1 MSGGTVAALDAGSSG
16 IACLIARADGAGALT
31 VAGAGY
37 QASRGIEAGAV
48 VDMAAAERALAA
60 AIAAAE
66 EGAGETLGSIWIA
79 SGGGQPFS
87 RQVAVEVE
95 VAGSEVSRADLRRVR
110 EASRHE
116 IAASEQAV
124 LHAVARGYRLDGHCG
139 IRDPQG
145 MVASRLGA
153 DLHLIAAAPLALA
166 NLETC
171 IGRCHLDVAGRAFAP
186 YMAGLAVLSEDEMT
200 LGASVVDLGGSTT
213 GIAVFFGGDCVHAD
227 LVPVGGRHITN
238 DIARMLSTPAGT
250 AERLKTLHGSAVEIA
265 GEGSGESVAVPLA
278 GEGENESEAWR
289 LPRAQ
294 LIEIV
299 RPRVEETLEL
309 AKSRLAGQ
317 GRFAGRSL
325 VLTGGGCQLDGMA
338 EAAGR
343 IFDMQARIGR
353 PGGIAG
359 LPDAMAGPAFAAVA
373 GLLRYAAGA
382 DMAGDMA
389 GEGGLLGRFGRLGHW
404 LRDNL

>member
-1 MSGGTVAALDAGSSG
+1 MSARAGTVAALDAGSSG
-16 IACLIARADGAGALT
+16 IACLIARVDGEGALT
-31 VAGAGY
+31 ATGAGY
-37 QASRGIEAGAV
+37 QAARGIEAGAV
-48 VDMAAAERALAA
+48 VDMAAAEGALAA

-66 EGAGETLGSIWIA
+66 EMAGETLGSIWVA

-87 RQVAVEVE
+87 RQLAVEVE
-95 VAGSEVSRADLRRVR
+95 VADSEVSRADLRRVR

-124 LHAVARGYRLDGHCG
+124 LHAVPRGYRLDGHCG
-139 IRDPQG
+139 IRDPRG
-145 MVASRLGA
+145 MVASRLGV
-153 DLHLIAAAPLALA
+153 DLHLIAAAPAALA

-200 LGASVVDLGGSTT
+200 LGASVVDLGAATT

-227 LVPVGGRHITN
+227 LVPVGGRHVTN
-238 DIARMLSTPAGT
+238 DIARMFSTPTET
-250 AERLKTLHGSAVEIA
+250 AERLKTLHGSALEVA
-265 GEGSGESVAVPLA
+265 GAGGEESVAVPLA
-278 GEGENESEAWR
+278 GEGEAWR
-289 LPRAQ
+289 LSRSQ

-353 PGGIAG
+353 PAGIAG

-373 GLLRYAAGA
+373 GLLRHAAAA
-382 DMAGDMA
+382 DRLPGVD
-389 GEGGLLGRFGRLGHW
+389 GESGLLGRFGRLGHW
-404 LRDNL
+404 LRENLS